1 MNTRLF
7 RSCVCVLGLA
17 LLPLHAKP
25 AKTKEDEIVKLD
37 PYVVEMKSLADAGF
51 TIKAKFLNHLIG
63 AGIKELVIVKVG
75 PQSDAKKAGLAVGE
89 KILQIRDVKVEG
101 LGIKELQ
108 DEFAA
113 KAADGKV
120 ILLIQS
126 KGSEETRTV
135 ELKLTKSASLSGTT
149 PPPSETKP
157 PTAEAKR

>member
-1 MNTRLF
+1 MNTRLV
-7 RSCVCVLGLA
+7 RSSLCVLGLA

-25 AKTKEDEIVKLD
+25 AKTKEEEIVKLD

-63 AGIKELVIVKVG
+63 AGIKELIIVKVG

-113 KAADGKV
+113 KAVDGKV
-120 ILLIQS
+120 TLLVQS
-126 KGSEETRTV
+126 KGSDETRTV
-135 ELKLTKSASLSGTT
+135 ELPFTKSALLNGTS
-149 PPPSETKP
+149 PRPSETKAP
-157 PTAEAKR
+157 AGEAKR